1 MFFIRK
7 ELKIL
12 KLVIAEKPSV
22 ALDISKVIGA
32 NEKRNGYYE
41 GNNYLVTWCVGH
53 LVENAMPEDYNP
65 DYKKWSLDNLPIIPE
80 EWKTKVSSKTKDQF
94 KVVKELINREKVE
107 ELICGT
113 DSGREGE
120 LIFRLVYNK
129 IGSKKPIKRLWISSM
144 TKESIEKGFQHIRTG
159 EEFENLYKSA
169 FCRSKADWIVG
180 LNATRLYTGLYNQ
193 MLNVGRVQTPTIN
206 LIVQRDLEIEN
217 FESKQYFLVK
227 ADTGLFIASKRV
239 EGITE
244 AYSIVNKC
252 NGKDAAVKD
261 IVKEEK
267 SIKPS
272 GLLDLTSLQREAN
285 KLLGFSAQQTLDLAQ
300 SLYEKKVITYPRTD
314 SKFLSD
320 DMKDEANELINSI
333 VNSNILVKN
342 LKDIYS
348 LEEVKVNNIIN
359 NKKVSDHHAII
370 PTKEALK
377 DDLSLTSSEE
387 KILYIILFKLLEG
400 VYKPIKQTNI
410 KINLGIE
417 DEIFEFSGKQILDNG
432 FRIIE
437 RLMKEKLNIE
447 AEENDNS
454 FEGDVTIG
462 QIFENVELSSQA
474 KKTQPP
480 KYYTEATLLS
490 AMENVGRLVEDK
502 ELKESLSKG
511 LGTPATRAGII
522 EQIIKKGFIKR
533 EGKKLIAT
541 TEGKDLMK
549 ILPEDI
555 KSPELTATWEY
566 KLEKVS
572 NGELSESEFLEDIKH
587 YITELIDNAKG
598 NLNQDFVKSK
608 EKEVIGKC
616 PRCSKNVYE
625 GKLNFY
631 CEAGKECGFSLWKKD
646 KFFTNAKK
654 EINKSIAKKLLKDG
668 KAEVKG
674 LYSVKKDKKYD
685 ATIVLEDT
693 GKYINFKIQF

>member
-1 MFFIRK
+1 MK
-7 ELKIL
+7 V
-12 KLVIAEKPSV
+12 VIAEKPSV

-65 DYKKWSLDNLPIIPE
+65 DYKKWSLDNLPIIPG
-80 EWKTKVSSKTKDQF
+80 EWKTKVSNKTKDQF
-94 KVVKELINREKVE
+94 KVIKELVNREDVE

-144 TKESIEKGFQHIRTG
+144 TKESIENGFKNIRAG
-159 EEFENLYKSA
+159 EEFDNLYKSA

-239 EGITE
+239 DGITE

-252 NGKDAAVKD
+252 NGKYAAVKD

-272 GLLDLTSLQREAN
+272 ALLDLTSLQREAN

-320 DMKDEANELINSI
+320 DMKDETNELINNI
-333 VNSNILVKN
+333 VNSNILVEN

-348 LEEVKVNNIIN
+348 LEEVKINNIIN

-387 KILYIILFKLLEG
+387 KILNIIMFKLLEG

-417 DEIFEFSGKQILDNG
+417 DETFEFSGKQILDNG

-447 AEENDNS
+447 SEEDNNS

-511 LGTPATRAGII
+511 LGTPATRAAII
-522 EQIIKKGFIKR
+522 EQILKKGFIKR

-587 YITELIDNAKG
+587 YITGLIGNAKE
-598 NLNQDFVKSK
+598 NLNKDFVKSK

-631 CEAGKECGFSLWKKD
+631 CEASKECGFSLWKKD

-668 KAEVKG
+668 KVEVKG
-674 LYSVKKDKKYD
+674 LYSAKKDKKYD

-693 GKYINFKIQF
+693 GKYINFKFQF

>member
-1 MFFIRK
+1 MK
-7 ELKIL
+7 V
-12 KLVIAEKPSV
+12 VIAEKPSV

-65 DYKKWSLDNLPIIPE
+65 DYKKWSLDNLPIIPG
-80 EWKTKVSSKTKDQF
+80 EWKTKVSNKTKDQF
-94 KVVKELINREKVE
+94 KVIKELVNREDVE

-144 TKESIEKGFQHIRTG
+144 TKESIENGFKNIRAG
-159 EEFENLYKSA
+159 EEFDNLYKSA

-239 EGITE
+239 DGITE

-252 NGKDAAVKD
+252 NGKYAAVKD

-272 GLLDLTSLQREAN
+272 ALLDLTSLQREAN

-320 DMKDEANELINSI
+320 DMKDETNELINNI
-333 VNSNILVKN
+333 VNSNILVEN

-348 LEEVKVNNIIN
+348 LEEVKINNIIN

-377 DDLSLTSSEE
+377 DYLSLTSSEE
-387 KILYIILFKLLEG
+387 KILNIIMFKLLEG

-410 KINLGIE
+410 KINLAIE
-417 DEIFEFSGKQILDNG
+417 DETFEFSGKQILDNG

-447 AEENDNS
+447 SEEDKNS

-511 LGTPATRAGII
+511 LGTPATRAAII
-522 EQIIKKGFIKR
+522 EQILKKGFIKR

-587 YITELIDNAKG
+587 YITRLIGNAKE
-598 NLNQDFVKSK
+598 NLNKDFVKSK

-631 CEAGKECGFSLWKKD
+631 CEASKECGFSLWKKN

-668 KAEVKG
+668 KVEVKG
-674 LYSVKKDKKYD
+674 LYSAKKDKKYD

-693 GKYINFKIQF
+693 GKYINFKFQF

>member
-1 MFFIRK
+1 MK
-7 ELKIL
+7 V
-12 KLVIAEKPSV
+12 VIAEKPSV

-65 DYKKWSLDNLPIIPE
+65 DYKKWSLDNLPIIPG
-80 EWKTKVSSKTKDQF
+80 EWKIKVSNKTKGQF
-94 KVVKELINREKVE
+94 KVIKELVNREDVE

-144 TKESIEKGFQHIRTG
+144 TKESIENGFKNIRAG
-159 EEFENLYKSA
+159 EEFDNLYKSA

-239 EGITE
+239 DGITE

-252 NGKDAAVKD
+252 NGKYAAVKD

-272 GLLDLTSLQREAN
+272 ALLDLTSLQREAN

-320 DMKDEANELINSI
+320 DMKDETNELINNI
-333 VNSNILVKN
+333 VNSNILVEN

-348 LEEVKVNNIIN
+348 LEEVKINNIIN

-377 DDLSLTSSEE
+377 DYLSLTSSEE
-387 KILYIILFKLLEG
+387 KILNIIMFKLLEG

-410 KINLGIE
+410 KINLAIE
-417 DEIFEFSGKQILDNG
+417 DETFEFSGKQILDNG

-447 AEENDNS
+447 SEEDKNS

-511 LGTPATRAGII
+511 LGTPATRAAII
-522 EQIIKKGFIKR
+522 EQILKKGFIKR

-587 YITELIDNAKG
+587 YITRLIGNAKE
-598 NLNQDFVKSK
+598 NLNKDFVKSK

-631 CEAGKECGFSLWKKD
+631 CEASKECGFSLWKKN

-668 KAEVKG
+668 KVEVKG
-674 LYSVKKDKKYD
+674 LYSAKKDKKYD

-693 GKYINFKIQF
+693 GKYINFKFQF

>member
-1 MFFIRK
+1 MK
-7 ELKIL
+7 V
-12 KLVIAEKPSV
+12 VIAEKPSV

-65 DYKKWSLDNLPIIPE
+65 DYKKWSLDNLPIIPG
-80 EWKTKVSSKTKDQF
+80 EWKTKVSNKTKDQF
-94 KVVKELINREKVE
+94 KVIKELVNREDVE

-144 TKESIEKGFQHIRTG
+144 TKESIENGFKNIRAG
-159 EEFENLYKSA
+159 EEFDNLYKSA

-239 EGITE
+239 DGITE

-252 NGKDAAVKD
+252 NGKYAAVKD

-272 GLLDLTSLQREAN
+272 ALLDLTSLQREAN

-320 DMKDEANELINSI
+320 DMKDETNELINNI
-333 VNSNILVKN
+333 VNSNILVEN

-387 KILYIILFKLLEG
+387 KILNIIMFKLLEG

-417 DEIFEFSGKQILDNG
+417 DETFEFSGKQILDNG

-447 AEENDNS
+447 SEEDNNS

-511 LGTPATRAGII
+511 LGTPATRAAII
-522 EQIIKKGFIKR
+522 EQILKKGFIKR

-572 NGELSESEFLEDIKH
+572 NGELSESDFLEDIKH
-587 YITELIDNAKG
+587 YITGLIGNAKE
-598 NLNQDFVKSK
+598 NLNKDFVKSK

-631 CEAGKECGFSLWKKD
+631 CEASKECGFSLWKKD

-668 KAEVKG
+668 KVEVKG
-674 LYSVKKDKKYD
+674 LYSAKKDKKYD

-693 GKYINFKIQF
+693 GKYINFKFQF

>member
-1 MFFIRK
+1 MK
-7 ELKIL
+7 V
-12 KLVIAEKPSV
+12 VIAEKPSV

-65 DYKKWSLDNLPIIPE
+65 DYKKWSLDNLPIIPG
-80 EWKTKVSSKTKDQF
+80 EWKTKVSNKTKDQF
-94 KVVKELINREKVE
+94 KVIKELVNREDVE

-144 TKESIEKGFQHIRTG
+144 TKESIENGFKNIRAG
-159 EEFENLYKSA
+159 EEFDNLYKSA

-239 EGITE
+239 DGITE

-252 NGKDAAVKD
+252 NGKYAAVKD

-272 GLLDLTSLQREAN
+272 ALLDLTSLQREAN

-320 DMKDEANELINSI
+320 DMKDETNELINNI
-333 VNSNILVKN
+333 VNSNILVEN

-348 LEEVKVNNIIN
+348 LEEVKINNIIN

-387 KILYIILFKLLEG
+387 KILNIIMFKLLEG

-417 DEIFEFSGKQILDNG
+417 DETFEFSGKQILDNG

-447 AEENDNS
+447 SEEDNNS

-511 LGTPATRAGII
+511 LGTPATRAAII
-522 EQIIKKGFIKR
+522 EQILKKGFIKR

-572 NGELSESEFLEDIKH
+572 NGELSESDFLEDIKH
-587 YITELIDNAKG
+587 YITGLIGNAKE
-598 NLNQDFVKSK
+598 NLNKDFVKSK

-631 CEAGKECGFSLWKKD
+631 CEASKECGFSLWKKD

-668 KAEVKG
+668 KVEVKG
-674 LYSVKKDKKYD
+674 LYSAKKDKKYD

-693 GKYINFKIQF
+693 GKYINFKFQF

>member
-1 MFFIRK
+1 MK
-7 ELKIL
+7 V
-12 KLVIAEKPSV
+12 VIAEKPSV

-65 DYKKWSLDNLPIIPE
+65 DYKKWSLDNLPIIPG
-80 EWKTKVSSKTKDQF
+80 EWKTKVSNKTKDQF
-94 KVVKELINREKVE
+94 KVIKELVNREDVE

-144 TKESIEKGFQHIRTG
+144 TKESIENGFKNIRAG
-159 EEFENLYKSA
+159 EEFDNLYKSA

-239 EGITE
+239 DGITE

-252 NGKDAAVKD
+252 NGKYAAVKD

-272 GLLDLTSLQREAN
+272 ALLDLTSLQREAN

-320 DMKDEANELINSI
+320 DMKDETNELINNI
-333 VNSNILVKN
+333 VNSNILVEN

-387 KILYIILFKLLEG
+387 KILNIIMFKLLEG

-417 DEIFEFSGKQILDNG
+417 DETFEFSGKQILDNG

-447 AEENDNS
+447 SEEDNNS

-511 LGTPATRAGII
+511 LGTPATRAAII
-522 EQIIKKGFIKR
+522 EQILKKGFIKR

-587 YITELIDNAKG
+587 YITGLIGNAKK
-598 NLNQDFVKSK
+598 NLNKNFVKSK

-631 CEAGKECGFSLWKKD
+631 CEASKECGFSLWKKD

-668 KAEVKG
+668 KVEVKG
-674 LYSVKKDKKYD
+674 LYSAKKDKKYD

-693 GKYINFKIQF
+693 GKYINFKFQF